1 MALTYC
7 TDDADQAQGMY
18 KTTHKTSTQSNS
30 ATSIPSQTEE
40 TSSKELFLKNYIIG
54 PDGLTLECGAT
65 TDKNND
71 NVTSASSRNMIV
83 HKGPDGGELL
93 LPQLVELVLP
103 PRSLYIL
110 RGPWRYN
117 YNHAVLGMDQ
127 EPILIPSLP
136 DPPMQRSS
144 IIFRDVKK

>member
-1 MALTYC
+1 MALTYS

-18 KTTHKTSTQSNS
+18 KMTDKTSTQSNS
-30 ATSIPSQTEE
+30 ATSIPRQTEE
-40 TSSKELFLKNYIIG
+40 TSSKDLYLKNYTIG
-54 PDGLTLECGAT
+54 PDGLSLECGAT

-71 NVTSASSRNMIV
+71 NVTSTFSRNMIV

-127 EPILIPSLP
+127 VPILIPSLP